1 MVMQIKLIVVVVV
14 VVVEWSLKGGGRLQ
28 ESHHRV
34 SSEKTYRHIFFIEDN
49 SLSFMSKL
57 GYVYF
62 HVANNTV

>member
-14 VVVEWSLKGGGRLQ
+14 VEWSLTGGGRLQ

-34 SSEKTYRHIFFIEDN
+34 SSEKRYRHIFFIEDN

-62 HVANNTV
+62 HVATNTV

>member
-1 MVMQIKLIVVVVV
+1 MVMQIKLVVVV

-34 SSEKTYRHIFFIEDN
+34 SSEKTYRHIFFIEDT
-49 SLSFMSKL
+49 SLSLMSKL

>member
-1 MVMQIKLIVVVVV
+1 MVMQIKLVVVV